1 MSSTHPES
9 RTSQA
14 SAISER
20 ASIPNRPSK
29 KRPPRSFVGAETV
42 NRAADDHAGRV
53 TAAWVRPHLPRWAL
67 GPQVGAV
74 MSVLTKRGLLVRVPG
89 AVHESENMGQRNG
102 TRIMPLYTRT
112 REITPEDNLGVRLL
126 LEGA

>member
-1 MSSTHPES
+1 MTAQDLTILDELAA
-9 RTSQA
+9 QDWL
-14 SAISER
+14 
-20 ASIPNRPSK
+20 PSK
-29 KRPPRSFVGAETV
+29 ALARQLIIGAV

-53 TAAWVRPHLPRWAL
+53 TAAWVRPHLPRWAI

-102 TRIMPLYTRT
+102 TRLMPLYTRT
-112 REITPEDNLGVRLL
+112 REITPEDMP
-126 LEGA
+126 